1 MKISNR
7 VTNRKSNGAFWGV
20 NEAQVLKKSKT
31 GRSREG
37 KKDVLLKL
45 NKLWFMISVM
55 RKAKMELQNLSIK
68 MDFAV

>member
-7 VTNRKSNGAFWGV
+7 VTNRKSNRAFWGV
-20 NEAQVLKKSKT
+20 NEAQVLEKSKT

-45 NKLWFMISVM
+45 NKLWLMISVM
-55 RKAKMELQNLSIK
+55 QKARTELQNSSIK
-68 MDFAV
+68 MNFAV